1 MYEKS
6 FNLNK
11 AKKDPNFKRRL
22 IEEIKG
28 RMTTEIGDVLRS
40 KLNNLQST
48 ILSRLNNDDL
58 AALREKGIIDE
69 NGNVLKSEDFDKFVK
84 GKLP

>member
-11 AKKDPNFKRRL
+11 AKKDSNFKRRL

-28 RMTTEIGDVLRS
+28 RTTTEIEDVLRS